1 MVIAADVFGY
11 VGDIRPIVRA
21 AKDAILIFSIETTDK
36 NDFEMA
42 PNGRYRHHPDYIRR
56 VLEEEGY
63 RIEKQEALVLR
74 SEGGKPVDGLIYRA
88 EKSSL

>member
-1 MVIAADVFGY
+1 MDNKQPVILVVEDDD
-11 VGDIRPIVRA
+11 DIRELVA
-21 AKDAILIFSIETTDK
+21 FS
-36 NDFEMA
+36 
-42 PNGRYRHHPDYIRR
+42 
-56 VLEEEGY
+56 LEEEGY